1 MISHLHIKD
10 LGIIEEIYVELAPGL
25 NVMTGETGAG
35 KSLIINAL
43 CMILGN
49 KISKSLIRKGATKA
63 SVEALFYIDDEYIK
77 NELAKFGIDASDEL
91 VISRELAD
99 NSRSLVKIN
108 GKIASMTELKEISG
122 MLIDLHGQYDSQSLL
137 NVKKHIELL
146 DDIALKDNR
155 KLVKNYTELYEKRE
169 ELKRKC
175 LSFGFDLNERN
186 KRLEFLKF
194 QIDEIEKADLQI
206 NEDVMLDEKRKAM
219 LNSEKII
226 KTLSSVNMALSE
238 DDTNVCNMLQN
249 IIRSIEGIATYDKSY
264 SDYAEK
270 ISEAYYNLEEISRE
284 LTSSVDRIELNVEEL
299 NNVEERLDCI
309 IKLKRKYGNSIEE
322 ILENYDKMCIEY
334 KELVDAEELIEK
346 LQDDIKSIEDDMYG
360 YAKEIS
366 EIRLVKSKSIEEMIM
381 KILTELEMPNTNFKV
396 SIEFDENRG
405 FTRNGLDKVEFLFS
419 SNFGEELKPLSAIAS
434 GGETSRIMLAIKS
447 TLASADKVPTMVFDE
462 IDTGLSGKAGFAVAD
477 KLAGLAKEKQV
488 ICITHLPSIA
498 AKGNNNLFVSK
509 GINDDRTVTNVKK
522 LDEDE
527 VIKEIARIT
536 SGGNITDTAIAHAKE
551 LRSGHM

>member
-10 LGIIEEIYVELAPGL
+10 LGIIEEIYVELTEGL
-25 NVMTGETGAG
+25 NVLTGETGAG

-49 KISKSLIRKGATKA
+49 KISKSVIRKGASKA
-63 SVEALFYIDDEYIK
+63 SVEALFYINDDYIK
-77 NELAKFGIDASDEL
+77 NKLAKFDIDATDEL

-99 NSRSLVKIN
+99 NSRSLIKIN
-108 GKIASMTELKEISG
+108 GKIASITELKEIAG

-146 DDIALKDNR
+146 DDIALKDNK
-155 KLVKNYTELYEKRE
+155 KLVQNYYELYEKRE

-175 LSFGFDLNERN
+175 LSFGIDVSERE

-194 QIDEIEKADLQI
+194 QIDEIEKANLQI
-206 NEDVMLDEKRKAM
+206 NEDVMLDEKRKSM

-226 KTLSSVNMALSE
+226 KTLSAVNMALSE

-249 IIRSIEGIATYDKSY
+249 VIRNLEGIAEYDKSY
-264 SDYAEK
+264 SDYVEK
-270 ISEAYYNLEEISRE
+270 ISETYYNLEEISRDLSSGADKVE
-284 LTSSVDRIELNVEEL
+284 LNLEELNV
-299 NNVEERLDCI
+299 VEERLDSI
-309 IKLKRKYGNSIEE
+309 IKLKRKYGNTIEE
-322 ILENYDKMCIEY
+322 VLKNYEKMCVEY
-334 KELVDAEELIEK
+334 KELVDSEELIEK
-346 LQDDIKSIEDDMYG
+346 LQNEIKDIEDKMYG
-360 YAKEIS
+360 YAKELS
-366 EIRLVKSKSIEEMIM
+366 EIRLLKSKNIEQMIM
-381 KILTELEMPNTNFKV
+381 KILSDLEMPNTNFKV
-396 SIEFDENRG
+396 SIEFDEHRT
-405 FTRNGLDKVEFLFS
+405 FTKTGLDKVEFLFS
-419 SNFGEELKPLSAIAS
+419 SNYGEELKPLSAIAS

-477 KLAGLAKEKQV
+477 KLSGLAHDKQI

-536 SGGNITDTAIAHAKE
+536 SGGNITDTAIAHARE
-551 LRSGHM
+551 LRGAV

>member
-10 LGIIEEIYVELAPGL
+10 LGIIEEIYVELTEGL
-25 NVMTGETGAG
+25 NVLTGETGAG

-49 KISKSLIRKGATKA
+49 KISKSVIRKGASKA
-63 SVEALFYIDDEYIK
+63 SVEALFYINDDYIK
-77 NELAKFGIDASDEL
+77 NKLAKFDIDATDEL

-99 NSRSLVKIN
+99 NSRSLIKIN
-108 GKIASMTELKEISG
+108 GKIASITELKEIAG

-146 DDIALKDNR
+146 DDIALKDNK
-155 KLVKNYTELYEKRE
+155 KLVQNYYELYEKRE
-169 ELKRKC
+169 KLKRKC
-175 LSFGFDLNERN
+175 LSFGIDVSERE

-194 QIDEIEKADLQI
+194 QIDEIEKANLQI
-206 NEDVMLDEKRKAM
+206 NEDVMLDEKRKSM

-226 KTLSSVNMALSE
+226 KTLSAVNMALSE

-249 IIRSIEGIATYDKSY
+249 VIRNLEGIAEYDKSY
-264 SDYAEK
+264 SDYVEK
-270 ISEAYYNLEEISRE
+270 ISETYYNLEEISRDLSSGADKVE
-284 LTSSVDRIELNVEEL
+284 LNLEELNV
-299 NNVEERLDCI
+299 VEERLDSI
-309 IKLKRKYGNSIEE
+309 IKLKRKYGNTIEE
-322 ILENYDKMCIEY
+322 VLKNYEKMCVEY
-334 KELVDAEELIEK
+334 KELVDSEELIEK
-346 LQDDIKSIEDDMYG
+346 LQNEIKDIEDKMYG
-360 YAKEIS
+360 YAKELS
-366 EIRLVKSKSIEEMIM
+366 EIRLLKSKNIEQMIM
-381 KILTELEMPNTNFKV
+381 KILSDLEMPNTNFKV
-396 SIEFDENRG
+396 SIEFDEHRT
-405 FTRNGLDKVEFLFS
+405 FTKTGLDKVEFLFS
-419 SNFGEELKPLSAIAS
+419 SNYGEELKPLSAIAS

-477 KLAGLAKEKQV
+477 KLSGLAHDKQI

-536 SGGNITDTAIAHAKE
+536 SGGNITDTAIAHARE
-551 LRSGHM
+551 LRGAV

>member
-1 MISHLHIKD
+1 MISHLHIRD
-10 LGIIEEIYVELAPGL
+10 LGIIEEIDVELDKGL
-25 NVMTGETGAG
+25 NVLTGETGAG

-49 KISKSLIRKGATKA
+49 KISKSTIRKGATKA

-77 NELAKFGIDASDEL
+77 EELAKFDIDATDEL

-108 GKIASMTELKEISG
+108 GKIVSMTELKEVSAI
-122 MLIDLHGQYDSQSLL
+122 LIDLHGQYDSQSLL

-146 DDIALKDNR
+146 DDIALKNSK
-155 KLVKNYTELYEKRE
+155 KLIKEYNELYEKRE

-175 LSFGFDLNERN
+175 LSFGTDISERE

-194 QIDEIEKADLQI
+194 QIDEIEKANLQT
-206 NEDVMLDEKRKAM
+206 NEDTILDEKRKAM

-226 KTLSSVNMALSE
+226 KTLSAVNMALSE

-249 IIRSIEGIATYDKSY
+249 IIRSLETISQYNKDY
-264 SDYAEK
+264 SEYVEK
-270 ISEAYYNLEEISRE
+270 ISETYYNLEEISRD
-284 LTSSVDRIELNVEEL
+284 LSSSADRMELNLDEL
-299 NNVEERLDCI
+299 NTVEERLDSI
-309 IKLKRKYGNSIEE
+309 IKLKRKYGNTIEDV
-322 ILENYDKMCIEY
+322 LNNYEKMCVEY
-334 KELVDAEELIEK
+334 KELVDSEELIQK
-346 LQDDIKSIEDDMYG
+346 LEAEIKSIEDKMYIK
-360 YAKEIS
+360 AKEIS
-366 EIRLVKSKSIEEMIM
+366 EIRVEKSKNIEEMIM
-381 KILTELEMPNTNFKV
+381 KILSDLEMPNTNFKV
-396 SIEFDENRG
+396 SIEFDENRV
-405 FTRNGLDKVEFLFS
+405 FTRYGLDKVEFLFS
-419 SNFGEELKPLSAIAS
+419 SNYGEELKPLSAIAS

-477 KLAGLAKEKQV
+477 KLSGLAKDKQV

-509 GINDDRTVTNVKK
+509 GINDDRTVTNIKR
-522 LDEDE
+522 LDEEE
-527 VIKEIARIT
+527 VINEIARIT
-536 SGGNITDTAIAHAKE
+536 SGGNITDTALAHARE
-551 LRSGHM
+551 LRGN

>member
-1 MISHLHIKD
+1 MISHLHIRD
-10 LGIIEEIYVELAPGL
+10 LGIIEEIYVELDKGL
-25 NVMTGETGAG
+25 NVLTGETGAG

-49 KISKSLIRKGATKA
+49 KISKSTIRKGATKA
-63 SVEALFYIDDEYIK
+63 SVEALFYIEDEYIK
-77 NELAKFGIDASDEL
+77 NELAKFDIDASDEL
-91 VISRELAD
+91 VISRELSD

-108 GKIASMTELKEISG
+108 GKIVSMAELKEVSG

-146 DDIALKDNR
+146 DDIALKDNK
-155 KLVKNYTELYEKRE
+155 KLIKEYIELYEARE

-175 LSFGFDLNERN
+175 LSFGTDISERE

-194 QIDEIEKADLQI
+194 QIDEIEKANLQI
-206 NEDVMLDEKRKAM
+206 NEDTILDEKRKAM

-226 KTLSSVNMALSE
+226 KTLSAVNMALSE

-249 IIRSIEGIATYDKSY
+249 VIRSLETISEYNKDY
-264 SDYAEK
+264 SGYVEK
-270 ISEAYYNLEEISRE
+270 ISEAYYNLEEISRD
-284 LTSSVDRIELNVEEL
+284 LSSNADRMELNLDEL
-299 NNVEERLDCI
+299 NSVEERLDSI
-309 IKLKRKYGNSIEE
+309 IKLKRKYGNTIEE
-322 ILENYDKMCIEY
+322 VLQNYEKMCFEY
-334 KELVDAEELIEK
+334 KELVDSEELIQK
-346 LQDDIKSIEDDMYG
+346 LEAEIKLIEDKMYSK
-360 YAKEIS
+360 AKDLS
-366 EIRLVKSKSIEEMIM
+366 EIRVKKSKNIEEMIM
-381 KILTELEMPNTNFKV
+381 KILADLEMPNTNFKV

-419 SNFGEELKPLSAIAS
+419 SNYGEELKPLSAIAS

-477 KLAGLAKEKQV
+477 KLVGLAKDKQV

-509 GINDDRTVTNVKK
+509 GINDDRTVTNIKR
-522 LDEDE
+522 LDENE
-527 VIKEIARIT
+527 VINEIARIT
-536 SGGNITDTAIAHAKE
+536 SGGNITDIALKHARE
-551 LRSGHM
+551 LRQGN